1 MTTGMLHGPGKGP
14 GWKMSRFSLGPIMES
29 KGKVRNS
36 ELRFM
41 SKGSKRRK
49 CQTLEWRKA
58 VGGEEL
64 RSQCRENLYKMA
76 IYFR

>member
-1 MTTGMLHGPGKGP
+1 MTMGMVYGPGKGP

-29 KGKVRNS
+29 KGKVKNS

-41 SKGSKRRK
+41 SKGSERRK
-49 CQTLEWRKA
+49 CQTLERRKA

-64 RSQCRENLYKMA
+64 RSQCRENLHKMV
-76 IYFR
+76 INFR